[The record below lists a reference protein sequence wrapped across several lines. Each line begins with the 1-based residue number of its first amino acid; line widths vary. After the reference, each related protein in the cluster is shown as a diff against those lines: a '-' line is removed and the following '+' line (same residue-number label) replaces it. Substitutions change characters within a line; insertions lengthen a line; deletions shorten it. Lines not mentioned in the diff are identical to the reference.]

1 MSYDALFAV
10 SRGGLDYE
18 RTRIESAT
26 RDIAIANT
34 PIAPGQ
40 SAAAGSASDFG
51 AALGLPQG
59 GERLVRDPSNPMAD
73 ANGMVHYPKVD
84 LVAEMGTLVSA
95 SRGYE
100 ANLRAFNTLRNMLV
114 SALEIGKDQ
123 A

>member
-1 MSYDALFAV
+1 MGYDALFAV

-18 RTRIESAT
+18 RTRIENAA
-26 RDIAIANT
+26 RDIAVANT

-40 SAAAGSASDFG
+40 AAAAGRAGDFG
-51 AALGLPQG
+51 AALGLG
-59 GERLVRDPSNPMAD
+59 HGEERLVRDPSHPMAD

>member
-1 MSYDALFAV
+1 MSYDSLFAV
-10 SRGGLDYE
+10 SRSGLDYE
-18 RTRIESAT
+18 LTRIESAA
-26 RDIAIANT
+26 RDIAVANT

-40 SAAAGSASDFG
+40 SAAAGRAGDFG
-51 AALGLPQG
+51 AALGLPPG
-59 GERLVRDPSNPMAD
+59 GERLVRDPANPMAD

>member
-10 SRGGLDYE
+10 SRAGLDYE
-18 RTRIESAT
+18 RTRIESAA

-34 PIAPGQ
+34 PVTPGQ
-40 SAAAGSASDFG
+40 ATTAGAGDFG
-51 AALGLPQG
+51 ATLGLTKG
-59 GERLVRDPSNPMAD
+59 GERLVRDPSSPMAD

-100 ANLRAFNTLRNMLV
+100 ANLRAFNTLRTMLM

-123 A
+123 P

>member
-1 MSYDALFAV
+1 
-10 SRGGLDYE
+10 
-18 RTRIESAT
+18 
-26 RDIAIANT
+26 
-34 PIAPGQ
+34 
-40 SAAAGSASDFG
+40 
-51 AALGLPQG
+51 
-59 GERLVRDPSNPMAD
+59 MAD

-114 SALEIGKDQ
+114 SAMNIGKDQ

>member
-1 MSYDALFAV
+1 MSYDTLFAV

-18 RTRIESAT
+18 RTRIETAS

-34 PIAPGQ
+34 PVAPGQ
-40 SAAAGSASDFG
+40 AGAAGRASDFG
-51 AALGLPQG
+51 AALGLAQG
-59 GERLVRDPSNPMAD
+59 EERLVRDPSNPMAD

-114 SALEIGKDQ
+114 SAMNIGKDQ

>member
-1 MSYDALFAV
+1 MSNDALFAV

-18 RTRIESAT
+18 RTRIESAA

-40 SAAAGSASDFG
+40 SAATGSATDFG
-51 AALGLPQG
+51 AALGLRRG
-59 GERLVRDPSNPMAD
+59 EERLVRDPSNPMAD
-73 ANGMVHYPKVD
+73 ANGMVHYPMVD
-84 LVAEMGTLVSA
+84 LVSEMGTLVSA

>member
-10 SRGGLDYE
+10 SRGGLDHE
-18 RTRIESAT
+18 RARIEGAA

-34 PIAPGQ
+34 PVVPGQ
-40 SAAAGSASDFG
+40 GVAASHGGDF
-51 AALGLPQG
+51 AMKLGLPTG
-59 GERLVRDPSNPMAD
+59 SERLVHDPSNPMAD

-95 SRGYE
+95 TRGYE
-100 ANLRAFNTLRNMLV
+100 ANLRAFNTLRTMLA

>member
-1 MSYDALFAV
+1 MSYDALFAI

-18 RTRIESAT
+18 RTRIENAA

-34 PIAPGQ
+34 PVAPGQ
-40 SAAAGSASDFG
+40 AGTVGRAGDFG
-51 AALGLPQG
+51 AALGLPQAE
-59 GERLVRDPSNPMAD
+59 ERLVHDPSNTMAD
-73 ANGMVHYPKVD
+73 TNGMVHYPKVD

-100 ANLRAFNTLRNMLV
+100 ANLRAFNTLRSMLV
-114 SALEIGKDQ
+114 SALNIGKDQ

>member
-1 MSYDALFAV
+1 MGYDTLFAV
-10 SRGGLDYE
+10 SRSGLDYE
-18 RTRIESAT
+18 RTRIENAS
-26 RDIAIANT
+26 RDIAVANT

-40 SAAAGSASDFG
+40 PTATDRSGDFG
-51 AALGLPQG
+51 AALGLAHG
-59 GERLVRDPSNPMAD
+59 ADRLVRDPANPMAD
-73 ANGMVHYPKVD
+73 ANGMVHFPRID

-114 SALEIGKDQ
+114 SALNIGKDQ

>member
-1 MSYDALFAV
+1 MSYDALFAI
-10 SRGGLDYE
+10 SRAGLDFE
-18 RTRIESAT
+18 RTRIENAA

-34 PIAPGQ
+34 PVAPGQ
-40 SAAAGSASDFG
+40 AANTDRAGDFG
-51 AALGLPQG
+51 ATLGLPG
-59 GERLVRDPSNPMAD
+59 GAERLVRDPSNPLAD

-84 LVAEMGTLVSA
+84 LVTEMGTLVSA

>member
-1 MSYDALFAV
+1 MSHDTLFAI
-10 SRGGLDYE
+10 SRSGLDFE
-18 RTRIESAT
+18 RTRIENAA
-26 RDIAIANT
+26 RHIAVANT
-34 PIAPGQ
+34 PVAPAQGGT
-40 SAAAGSASDFG
+40 SRAGDFG
-51 AALGLPQG
+51 AALGLPQV

-114 SALEIGKDQ
+114 SALNIGKDS